1 MIWWAV
7 EVGAAPEARDAIAA
21 WLVNATGQAVV
32 EQSDG
37 SLVGFAPDETAARS
51 LAPRLQAECPGDLNV
66 RLRPVDAVDWS
77 TRWRDGLGPRR
88 VGRLLLVPTWLAPP
102 EADGVLVRLD
112 PETAF
117 GSGEHGSTRAA
128 LVLLERL
135 LWPGSRVIDLGSGS
149 GILAIAAVKLG
160 ARRAIGIEIDPEAMP
175 VALRNAERNGVAE
188 QVKFLEGDAAALTAL
203 CAPAELILSNI
214 LRGPNVELLPV
225 IGDALVPGGV
235 AIFSGMEQTEAAHF
249 LPELERAGF
258 QPVDQATDEGW
269 WATAAVRA

>member
-1 MIWWAV
+1 MNWWAV

-32 EQSDG
+32 EQPDG
-37 SLVGFAPDETAARS
+37 FLIGFAADETAARS
-51 LAPRLQAECPGDLNV
+51 LAPRLQAEYPGDLNV

-88 VGRLLLVPTWLAPP
+88 VGRLLLVPTWIAPP
-102 EADGVLVRLD
+102 EADGVVVRLD

-135 LWPGSRVIDLGSGS
+135 LRPGSRVIDLGSGS

-175 VALRNAERNGVAE
+175 VALRNAERNGVAA
-188 QVKFLEGDAAALTAL
+188 QVDFLEGDAAALTPL

-225 IGDALVPGGV
+225 IGEALAPGGV
-235 AIFSGMEQTEAAHF
+235 AIFSGMEQTEAALF

-269 WATAAVRA
+269 WATAAMRA

>member
-1 MIWWAV
+1 
-7 EVGAAPEARDAIAA
+7 
-21 WLVNATGQAVV
+21 
-32 EQSDG
+32 
-37 SLVGFAPDETAARS
+37 
-51 LAPRLQAECPGDLNV
+51 
-66 RLRPVDAVDWS
+66 
-77 TRWRDGLGPRR
+77 
-88 VGRLLLVPTWLAPP
+88 
-102 EADGVLVRLD
+102 
-112 PETAF
+112 
-117 GSGEHGSTRAA
+117 
-128 LVLLERL
+128 VLLGRL